1 MVVKFNGK
9 KLQGE
14 ATTSQRVLLHH
25 LTGKNTRVLR
35 ISKAEAS
42 KTIGEL
48 LAKSKGVVQSGKA
61 IKFVSG
67 EAKEATISQRVLL
80 ARLEHKTNY
89 GEKISFESA
98 SKRINKLLGK

>member
-1 MVVKFNGK
+1 MAIIIKNGK
-9 KLQGE
+9 AS
-14 ATTSQRVLLHH
+14 ATVAQRVLLHH
-25 LTGKNTRVLR
+25 LTGKDTHAVR

-48 LAKSKGVVQSGKA
+48 LAKSKGKVQSGKA
-61 IKFVSG
+61 VKFSG
-67 EAKEATISQRVLL
+67 EATVSQRVLL